1 MPYQT
6 ERKPVKSGNSA
17 VIVLDKTLREV
28 SGFKVGED
36 LHFTVEPGKIVIE
49 AIKIKG
55 DKK

>member
-1 MPYQT
+1 MSYQT

-36 LHFTVEPGKIVIE
+36 LLFTVEPGKIVID
-49 AIKIKG
+49 AIKIKEG
-55 DKK
+55 K